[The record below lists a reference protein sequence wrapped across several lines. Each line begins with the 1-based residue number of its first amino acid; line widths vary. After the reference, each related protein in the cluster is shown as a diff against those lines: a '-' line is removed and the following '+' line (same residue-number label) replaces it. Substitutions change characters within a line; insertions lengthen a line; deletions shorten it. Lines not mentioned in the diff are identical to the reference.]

1 MNYRKCSIMAL
12 LGIVIFLNTGCAAV
26 LLGGGA
32 AAAGAGTILFIKGE
46 LQSTENVSIDK
57 AWRATVLAVD
67 DLGFVVTSKEKDAVS
82 AKLNALTADNKEVKI
97 TLNRKA
103 DKATQIAIRVGTFGD
118 ESLSRLI
125 LDKIR
130 ERY

>member
-1 MNYRKCSIMAL
+1 MNYKKCLIVAI
-12 LGIVIFLNTGCAAV
+12 LGISLLLNTGCAAV
-26 LLGGGA
+26 LLGGA
-32 AAAGAGTILFIKGE
+32 AAAGAGTILYVKGE
-46 LQSTENVSIDK
+46 LQSTDDVSIDK
-57 AWRATVLAVD
+57 AWRATILAVD

-82 AKLNALTADNKEVKI
+82 ASLTALTADNKEVKI

-103 DKATQIAIRVGTFGD
+103 DKVTQIAIRVGTFGD

-130 ERY
+130 EHY

>member
-1 MNYRKCSIMAL
+1 MNYKKYSIMAI
-12 LGIVIFLNTGCAAV
+12 LGISLLLNTGCAAV

-32 AAAGAGTILFIKGE
+32 AAGAGTILYVKGE
-46 LQSTENVSIDK
+46 LQSTEDVPIDK

-67 DLGFVVTSKEKDAVS
+67 DLGFAVTSRKKDAVS
-82 AKLNALTADNKEVKI
+82 ARLTALTADNKDVKI

-103 DKATQIAIRVGTFGD
+103 EEVTHIGIRVGTFGD

-130 ERY
+130 EQY

>member
-1 MNYRKCSIMAL
+1 MNYKKCLIMAI
-12 LGIVIFLNTGCAAV
+12 LGISLLLNTGCAAV
-26 LLGGGA
+26 LLGGA
-32 AAAGAGTILFIKGE
+32 AAAGAGTILYVKGE
-46 LQSTENVSIDK
+46 LQSTDDVSIDK
-57 AWRATVLAVD
+57 AWRATILAVD

-82 AKLNALTADNKEVKI
+82 ARLTALTADNKEVKI

-103 DKATQIAIRVGTFGD
+103 DKVTQIAIRVGTLGD

-130 ERY
+130 EHY

>member
-1 MNYRKCSIMAL
+1 MNYKKCLIMAI
-12 LGIVIFLNTGCAAV
+12 LGISLLLNTGCAAV
-26 LLGGGA
+26 LLGGA
-32 AAAGAGTILFIKGE
+32 AAAGAGTILYVKGE
-46 LQSTENVSIDK
+46 SQSTDDVSIDK
-57 AWRATVLAVD
+57 AWRATILAVD

-82 AKLNALTADNKEVKI
+82 ARLTALTADNKEVKI

-103 DKATQIAIRVGTFGD
+103 DKVTQIAIRVGTLGD

-130 ERY
+130 EHY